1 MLITGFPAG
10 MFQTNCYLVAAE
22 AGSDAVI
29 IDPGQDAAPRV
40 RELLAENDL
49 TPVAVLLT
57 HGHLDHTYSVTEV
70 CRTYRIPV
78 YLHPGDHWMLS
89 DPFAGLGCEFGPQ
102 FERILE
108 PRWRWHEPD
117 DVRPLRGGDVLELA
131 GLRLGVDHTPGHT
144 PGSVMFNL
152 PGDAAAHSYL
162 LVGDVLYAGSIGR
175 TDMPGGSRAQTLM
188 SLKGVLAKADET
200 VLLTGHGENSTVAR
214 ERTGNI
220 FMRQAAEWDG
230 TGPVPQTPR
239 RQSSSS

>member
-1 MLITGFPAG
+1 MLIANVLADAFETK
-10 MFQTNCYLVAAE
+10 CYLLATDRGA
-22 AGSDAVI
+22 DCVI
-29 IDPGQDAAPRV
+29 VDPGFRVAERLGPALDRLGLRPR
-40 RELLAENDL
+40 
-49 TPVAVLLT
+49 AVLLT